1 MKKQN
6 NFDQSNKQ
14 TPRGQKPT
22 THKSGKNKKQSR
34 FLAWHKNLW
43 SADTREFFAH
53 KLFYIIVF
61 ASLGFVFLASL
72 VFMIVDTATG
82 AISGNPTTNQGG
94 FPSRLLSP
102 FVDMTSW
109 VPVTN
114 NYSVNGVADIAKVS
128 NETNINYFHLGF
140 IQPDQTTPLDADG
153 NIRWCW
159 GGYPS
164 ISENGADAYQYA
176 GIVYAIDAIRERG
189 GDVCI
194 SFGGQFGK
202 APWAVSKSAEKLKNM
217 YVDVIKTY
225 NCKRID
231 LDIEESNQGEAENRI
246 NAQAVA
252 AAQAE
257 TGVAVSLTIPIM
269 PYGWENKQIK
279 LIRAYLDAGVDIA
292 LINSMTMCY
301 GAGLNAGEDYGDASV
316 RAITTSIGQMQKIY
330 SDYNINLTPTQA
342 YAKTGATMAI
352 GYESSLYPTF
362 TTAMAKKVT
371 DDAIKNNYG
380 MLSFWSIN
388 RDAKMESNRAIS
400 QVYQYY
406 NVLKAYA

>member
-1 MKKQN
+1 
-6 NFDQSNKQ
+6 
-14 TPRGQKPT
+14 
-22 THKSGKNKKQSR
+22 
-34 FLAWHKNLW
+34 
-43 SADTREFFAH
+43 
-53 KLFYIIVF
+53 
-61 ASLGFVFLASL
+61 
-72 VFMIVDTATG
+72 MIVDTATG

-176 GIVYAIDAIRERG
+176 GIVYAIEAIRERG

-316 RAITTSIGQMQKIY
+316 RAITTSIGQMQKYIA
-330 SDYNINLTPTQA
+330 IMALTSPLRRLTQN
-342 YAKTGATMAI
+342 GRHD
-352 GYESSLYPTF
+352 GDWL
-362 TTAMAKKVT
+362 
-371 DDAIKNNYG
+371 
-380 MLSFWSIN
+380 
-388 RDAKMESNRAIS
+388 
-400 QVYQYY
+400 
-406 NVLKAYA
+406 